1 MKKLA
6 FFQRFLLPLFLV
18 GVLAIV
24 STAIY
29 MFTLNMQSIEQQA
42 DTETNELT
50 HLLTMAKSL
59 VGERVYS
66 SMELLKKDSAL
77 IGQPSLN
84 GTITLN
90 NEVIPKLMLG
100 NQSLT
105 NTTNLV
111 DGVTNIGNG
120 TATIFVKNKDEFIRI
135 STNIRQ
141 KDNAR
146 AIGTRLDP
154 VGKAIAHLK
163 IGKPFY
169 GVVDILGEPYIT
181 GYEPIFN
188 NNHIVIG
195 AWYVGYKVDVK
206 ALDLAIK
213 KWSYLDTGFAAI
225 TDYNN
230 NIRFVSEH
238 TSKEIATF
246 ILNAKPNSW
255 IIINKDI
262 PDWNFHAYIA
272 YPKNEAYLNSINSLY
287 PLLLL
292 GGIFGLT
299 LIIIALVA
307 IKRFVLKPLGGDPE
321 TALALVS
328 KIAQGNFSE
337 DGTYAET
344 DTLIDNMLIMRK
356 RLREMVTE
364 IKENS
369 DRLVVSASVFE
380 HAHDGIFI
388 TDSKAN
394 IIEVN
399 PAFSIITGYSRDEA
413 IGQTPD
419 ILGFAHEIDAFF
431 SQFFESTEHQ
441 GEWRGEVW
449 NRNKFGETYLIW
461 LDIFP
466 VHNEADEFQ
475 HYVGLFSDITKAKEQ
490 QKLLEHL
497 AYHDSLTQ
505 LPNRILFTNRLQQTL
520 AKSEQNK
527 ETLAICYIDL
537 DDFKPINDKYG
548 HEVGDQLLVLLSKR
562 LQNNLSQNDTIARL
576 GGDEFALLL
585 KGRKGLNDYTKALD
599 RILLAIEQP
608 FIVSNHTFTISA
620 SIGYTVFPNDNNS
633 PDTLLRHADHAMY
646 HAKTHGG
653 KHYHLFDLHLAQLSR
668 NQHQIEEE
676 VAVAI
681 KNNEFRLYYQPQI
694 DIESG
699 ETIGMEALIRWQ
711 HPTQGLLQPIDF
723 LPFIEHTP
731 LIVGLGEW
739 VIHETL
745 NQINKWNLEGMN
757 FYVAVN
763 IAAYHLTEKDF
774 TKRLGAAFNKFPE
787 VSGHQLSLE
796 ITESAAINDI
806 NNVTNIIKDCKKL
819 GVSFAIDDFGAGYSS
834 LIYLRRLPVD
844 TIKIDRSFIHGML
857 KDAEDLA
864 VVSSIVTLCKEF
876 RRNVIAEGVENF
888 NEAKKLKEFGCLHLQ
903 GYGISR
909 PMPADQVMA
918 WIKANTPYKFK
929 SDKSNTYYVQ

>member
-6 FFQRFLLPLFLV
+6 FFQRLLLPLFLV
-18 GVLAIV
+18 GILAIV

-29 MFTLNMQSIEQQA
+29 MFTLNMKSIEHEA
-42 DTETNELT
+42 KTETNELT

-66 SMELLKKDSAL
+66 SLELLKQNSAL
-77 IGQPSLN
+77 IGKPTIR
-84 GTITLN
+84 GTINLN
-90 NEVIPKLMLG
+90 NETIPQLLLG
-100 NQSLT
+100 TQSIT
-105 NTTNLV
+105 NSTRLV

-120 TATIFVKNKDEFIRI
+120 TATIFVKHKDEFIRI

-141 KDNAR
+141 RDNAR

-154 VGKAIAHLK
+154 VGKAIARLK
-163 IGKPFY
+163 VGKPFY
-169 GVVDILGEPYIT
+169 GVVDILGEAYIT

-188 NNHIVIG
+188 DDHQVIG

-206 ALDLAIK
+206 ALDQAIK
-213 KWSYLDTGFAAI
+213 KWAYLSTGFAAI

-238 TSKEIATF
+238 TNKKQAAYT
-246 ILNAKPNSW
+246 LTTKPNDWVVIS
-255 IIINKDI
+255 KDI

-272 YPKNEAYLNSINSLY
+272 YPKSEAYLNSINALY

-292 GGIFGLT
+292 GGIFGFI
-299 LIIIALVA
+299 LILIALFA
-307 IKRFVLKPLGGDPE
+307 IKRFVLLPLGGDPE
-321 TALALVS
+321 TASALVS
-328 KIAQGNFSE
+328 KIAQGDFSE
-337 DGTYAET
+337 DGTLARS
-344 DTLIDNMLIMRK
+344 DTLIDNMLKMRK

-364 IKENS
+364 IRENS
-369 DRLVVSASVFE
+369 DRLMVSSSVFE

-388 TDSKAN
+388 TDSKAR
-394 IIEVN
+394 IIEIN
-399 PAFSIITGYSRDEA
+399 PAFSMITGYSREES
-413 IGQTPD
+413 IGPTPD
-419 ILGFAHEIDAFF
+419 MLGFAHEIDEFF
-431 SQFFESTEHQ
+431 TQFFESTEHQ

-449 NRNKFGETYLIW
+449 NRNKFGETYLVW

-466 VHNEADEFQ
+466 VHNDAGEFQ
-475 HYVGLFSDITKAKEQ
+475 HYVGLFSDITQAKEQ

-520 AKSEQNK
+520 AKSEQTK
-527 ETLAICYIDL
+527 ETIAICYIDL

-599 RILLAIEQP
+599 RILMAIEQP
-608 FIVSNHTFTISA
+608 FIVSNHTFSISA
-620 SIGYTVFPNDNNS
+620 SIGYTVYPNDNNS

-676 VAVAI
+676 VAIAI

-699 ETIGMEALIRWQ
+699 ETVGMEALIRWQ
-711 HPTQGLLQPIDF
+711 HPAQGLLQPIDF
-723 LPFIEHTP
+723 LPFVEHTP
-731 LIVGLGEW
+731 LIVGIGEW
-739 VIHETL
+739 VINEAL
-745 NQINKWNLEGMN
+745 SQINEWNHEGMN

-763 IAAYHLTEKDF
+763 IAANHLTEKDF
-774 TKRLGAAFNKFPE
+774 TKKLSTTFKKFPE

-806 NNVTNIIKDCKKL
+806 TNVTNIIKACKEL

-857 KDAEDLA
+857 KDSEDLA

-876 RRNVIAEGVENF
+876 RRNVIAEGVENIS
-888 NEAKKLKEFGCLHLQ
+888 EAKKLKEFGCLHLQ
-903 GYGISR
+903 GYGISM
-909 PMPADQVMA
+909 PMPADQVMS
-918 WIKANTPYKFK
+918 WIKTNTPYKFK
-929 SDKSNTYYVQ
+929 SGKTNTYYVQ